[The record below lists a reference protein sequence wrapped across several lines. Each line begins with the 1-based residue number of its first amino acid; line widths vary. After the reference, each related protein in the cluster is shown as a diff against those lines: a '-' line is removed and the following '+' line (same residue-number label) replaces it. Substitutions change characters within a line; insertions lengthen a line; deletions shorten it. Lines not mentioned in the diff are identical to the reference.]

1 MNEKLRVM
9 ETFAGIGA
17 QHKAIKN
24 ACDDY
29 FRVEKI
35 CEWDARAII
44 SYANIHYNF
53 IVDNILLANNIH
65 TEKDINNF
73 LSKKIFSLNSKKP
86 SRLVSKNINFKK
98 MLIASTI
105 ITNNHPNILNL
116 KGKDIENIDLL
127 TYSFPCQGLSI
138 ANMGRAKGI
147 KKDVD
152 STSNLIWQIERVLSE
167 AKNNKQKLPKYLL
180 LENVTQLISKSHI
193 DDYEEWKK
201 ILLSMGYKTFTYV
214 LNSEDFGMV
223 QKRKRLF
230 AISINDSKISWT
242 QEKIQN
248 IIDSFKSKLNEEQRK
263 DWISNNIQI
272 KPHPSQ
278 YHEYILATPNKTPS
292 RLRMAIENKTIDSN
306 LISWLNTLTTKQ
318 DRHPNIGMIDFEH
331 NDSKKLNKR
340 FVTPREAYKI
350 MGFQDND
357 FDKLKNMWISD
368 KNKFL
373 TTESLYRQAGNS
385 IAVKVLEAIFKTI
398 KQIDIEEN
406 KYEKNIK

>member
-1 MNEKLRVM
+1 MNNKLRVM

-17 QHKAIKN
+17 QHKAIRN
-24 ACDDY
+24 ACSDY
-29 FRVEKI
+29 FKVEKI

-53 IVDNILLANNIH
+53 DVEDILFKNQIF

-73 LSKKIFSLNSKKP
+73 LSTKIFSLNSKKP
-86 SRLVSKNINFKK
+86 SKLINKNINFKK
-98 MLIASTI
+98 MLVASTI

-116 KGKDIENIDLL
+116 KGQDIKNIDLL

-147 KKDVD
+147 KRNVD
-152 STSNLIWQIERVLSE
+152 STSNLIWQIERVLFE

-193 DDYEEWKK
+193 NDYEEWKK
-201 ILLSMGYKTFTYV
+201 ILELMGYKTFTYV

-230 AISINDSKISWT
+230 AISIYDSKIAWT
-242 QEKIQN
+242 NDKIQN
-248 IIDSFKSKLNEEQRK
+248 IIDSFKSKLNEQQRK
-263 DWISNNIQI
+263 EWISNNIQI

-278 YHEYILATPNKTPS
+278 YHEYIIATPNKTPS

-318 DRHPNIGMIDFEH
+318 DRHPNIGMINFQH
-331 NDSKKLNKR
+331 NNSKKLNKR
-340 FVTPREAYKI
+340 FITPREAYKI
-350 MGFQDND
+350 MGFQDKD
-357 FDKLKNMWISD
+357 FDKLKNMWISNT
-368 KNKFL
+368 NKFL

-385 IAVKVLEAIFKTI
+385 IAVNVLEAIFKTI

-406 KYEKNIK
+406 KNEKNIK